1 MRRLRPVRSAP
12 KRHRLLSRWPH
23 PHWHPQPPPLR
34 MHRPAPFVLPPA
46 SPASFILT
54 VSRKSIS
61 PWPALD
67 WTSRVRVLRRGLSI
81 VGPLRIACLDAMPV
95 AAAVANSSR
104 STIPIDAATAVT
116 TRIRMG
122 GQRTCGSSR
131 HDAYSSRHPRSGEPR
146 PDATLTARVVGA
158 RASTTADNR
167 ALHTHPSAHTS
178 QQDLS

>member
-1 MRRLRPVRSAP
+1 
-12 KRHRLLSRWPH
+12 
-23 PHWHPQPPPLR
+23 
-34 MHRPAPFVLPPA
+34 MHRPAPLALPPA
-46 SPASFILT
+46 SLASFILT

-67 WTSRVRVLRRGLSI
+67 WKPLVTVLRRGLSI
-81 VGPLRIACLDAMPV
+81 VGPLRIACLDVMPV

-104 STIPIDAATAVT
+104 SAIPIDASTAVA

-122 GQRTCGSSR
+122 GQRTCGRSR

-146 PDATLTARVVGA
+146 PDATLPARVVGA
-158 RASTTADNR
+158 RASTTADNH
-167 ALHTHPSAHTS
+167 ALRTHPSAHTS